1 MLDNPII
8 LLVDNGSTKA
18 EATLQLRKIAKQLSE
33 RTNQQIYP
41 VSLQHAD
48 VISADALGGGEA
60 SVLKDF
66 LQRQLKL
73 GKRDFIILPLF
84 FGKSRALTKFIP
96 DVQAELEEEFGTF
109 NLKIADTLF
118 PLPKSDTRLADI
130 IFDNIQMVVEES
142 LLSKHTPP
150 LLHDEFNNDIYHV
163 KVGGCASLNNIV
175 LVDHG
180 SPSPQITAV
189 RNGVADQVQAKLGN
203 VKLEQAVMERR
214 EGKQYDFNGEL
225 LEDWLIAK
233 AQQGVSGEETSA
245 IVALLFS
252 LPGRHAGEGGDI
264 VTICESVMQRYPNF
278 KIGISPLVGEH
289 PLLLEILADRLNGIQ
304 ES

>member
-1 MLDNPII
+1 MPDSPII

-18 EATLQLRKIAKQLSE
+18 EATLQLRSIAKQLSE

-48 VISADALGGGEA
+48 VIPADDLDGVEA
-60 SVLKDF
+60 SVLKGF
-66 LQRQLKL
+66 LQNQLKR
-73 GKRDFIILPLF
+73 GKHDFIILPLF
-84 FGKSRALTKFIP
+84 FGNSRALTKFIP
-96 DVQAELEEEFGTF
+96 DVHIELEALFGEFK
-109 NLKIADTLF
+109 LKIVDTLF
-118 PLPKSDTRLADI
+118 PLPQSDTRLADI
-130 IFDNIQMVVEES
+130 IFDNIQRVAQES
-142 LLSKHTPP
+142 SFLKHTPP
-150 LLHDEFNNDIYHV
+150 LLHDVFHSNNHHV

-180 SPSPQITAV
+180 SPSPEITAV
-189 RNGVADQVQAKLGN
+189 RNGVAEEVQARLGQEIKLE
-203 VKLEQAVMERR
+203 LEQAVMERR

-225 LEDWLIAK
+225 LEDWLVAK
-233 AQQGVSGEETSA
+233 AEQGMSGEESSA

-278 KIGISPLVGEH
+278 KVGISPLVGEH
-289 PLLLEILADRLNGIQ
+289 PLLLEILADRLNGI
-304 ES
+304 